1 MCKDVEI
8 GGFCSIGIM
17 RSIFFVC
24 VGCLVYPFLVDD
36 CGLGTAARWAVVHI
50 QNDTAAFYQGEVQ
63 EVVVDL
69 LGGLIPFGNQLVYK
83 V

>member
-1 MCKDVEI
+1 MEI
-8 GGFCSIGIM
+8 EGFCPIGII
-17 RSIFFVC
+17 RNIFLVC
-24 VGCLVYPFLVDD
+24 AGRLVYLFLVDD